1 MARAD
6 VAQRSRPRRLIAGT
20 GTYLWAGPGRLL
32 AASTRR
38 RRRRSGSVAPVATV
52 RAPARGEPTSFL
64 IRGTV
69 DGEPATARW
78 RPGSGLVC
86 SAEVLRRALLV
97 VALGDTFGG
106 GRDDRAEVP
115 ASLLD
120 SPTSL
125 FLTVLRAFSR
135 VASVDVVVKGSDRLT
150 DDADADS
157 ADDGGDGGD
166 ADDGSD
172 DTGPDAEVTE
182 PG

>member
-6 VAQRSRPRRLIAGT
+6 VAQRSRPRRLIVGT
-20 GTYLWAGPGRLL
+20 GTALWAGPGRLL

-38 RRRRSGSVAPVATV
+38 RRRRADPLDLVATV

-64 IRGTV
+64 IQGTV

-78 RPGSGLVC
+78 RPASGLVC

-97 VALGDTFGG
+97 VALGDRFGTP
-106 GRDDRAEVP
+106 DDPDRVP
-115 ASLLD
+115 ASLLE

-135 VASVDVVVKGSDRLT
+135 VASVDVVVKGSGRDA
-150 DDADADS
+150 DDASVEDADAPAAAEDAAS
-157 ADDGGDGGD
+157 DPADR
-166 ADDGSD
+166 A
-172 DTGPDAEVTE
+172 
-182 PG
+182 

>member
-1 MARAD
+1 
-6 VAQRSRPRRLIAGT
+6 VRPLDPT
-20 GTYLWAGPGRLL
+20 
-32 AASTRR
+32 
-38 RRRRSGSVAPVATV
+38 ATV
-52 RAPARGEPTSFL
+52 RAPADGEPTSFL
-64 IRGTV
+64 IHGTV

-97 VALGDTFGG
+97 VALGDRFGG
-106 GRDDRAEVP
+106 PDDPDHVP

-135 VASVDVVVKGSDRLT
+135 VASVDVVVKGSGLATGAADEI
-150 DDADADS
+150 DGAGADQADAGGAS
-157 ADDGGDGGD
+157 GPAD
-166 ADDGSD
+166 
-172 DTGPDAEVTE
+172 

>member
-6 VAQRSRPRRLIAGT
+6 LAQRSRPRRLIAGT

-32 AASTRR
+32 AATSRR
-38 RRRRSGSVAPVATV
+38 RRRRPAPPAEPVATV

-64 IRGTV
+64 IQGTV

-78 RPGSGLVC
+78 RPASGLVC

-97 VALGDTFGG
+97 VALGDSFGAPDE
-106 GRDDRAEVP
+106 RTPVP

-135 VASVDVVVKGSDRLT
+135 VASVDVVVKGSGPIT
-150 DDADADS
+150 DEAAEPDADV
-157 ADDGGDGGD
+157 
-166 ADDGSD
+166 
-172 DTGPDAEVTE
+172 TGV
-182 PG
+182 G

>member
-1 MARAD
+1 
-6 VAQRSRPRRLIAGT
+6 
-20 GTYLWAGPGRLL
+20 
-32 AASTRR
+32 
-38 RRRRSGSVAPVATV
+38 VATV

-64 IRGTV
+64 IQGTV

-97 VALGDTFGG
+97 VALGDSFGAS
-106 GRDDRAEVP
+106 DDRAPVP

-135 VASVDVVVKGSDRLT
+135 VASVDVVVKGSGRP
-150 DDADADS
+150 DDADPD
-157 ADDGGDGGD
+157 D
-166 ADDGSD
+166 ADPD
-172 DTGPDAEVTE
+172 DADPDDADHDDADHDDADHDDADHDAEVTE